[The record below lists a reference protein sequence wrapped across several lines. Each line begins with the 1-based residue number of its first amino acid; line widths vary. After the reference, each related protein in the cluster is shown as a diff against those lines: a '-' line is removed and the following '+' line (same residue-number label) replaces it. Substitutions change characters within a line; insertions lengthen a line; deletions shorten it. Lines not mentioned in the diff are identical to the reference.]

1 MVACTLETLVDGAIS
16 VRVVVLLLT
25 RQGLLSYFRIEGQDK
40 ASIAA
45 EIQRRPNARLVGE
58 EVRRCL
64 RREKENKDRDRGT
77 LTFSS
82 GLSTVAGVIAQTG
95 GGSGTMPGGGAA
107 KAGKEQ
113 QPHGVVHL
121 MVSE

>member
-1 MVACTLETLVDGAIS
+1 MVACTLETVVDGAIS

>member
-1 MVACTLETLVDGAIS
+1 MVACTLETVVDGAIS

-45 EIQRRPNARLVGE
+45 ELQRRPNARLVGE